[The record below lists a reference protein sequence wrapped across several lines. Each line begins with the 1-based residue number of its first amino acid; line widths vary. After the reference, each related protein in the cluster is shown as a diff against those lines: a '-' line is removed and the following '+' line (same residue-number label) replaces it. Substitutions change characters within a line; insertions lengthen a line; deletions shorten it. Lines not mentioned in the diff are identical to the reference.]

1 MAHNFKAIAF
11 TPEVQALQEKHGS
24 RKQYD
29 RLIGVA
35 TPDRI
40 SALER
45 DFIAT
50 RDSFYIASV
59 IANGWPYMQHRGGA
73 PGFLKVI
80 DETTLAFAD
89 FRGNKQYVTAGN
101 LATENRVTLFLM
113 DYPSQS
119 RMKILGRAEVVEPDV
134 NPERFQ
140 QLLPMV
146 REEGY
151 NAVVEQIFVIHVE
164 AIEWNCQ
171 QHITPRYTAEQVNKA
186 VEPLQ
191 QRLEQLEEENAKL
204 REKLDT
210 KSASNSGN

>member
-11 TPEVQALQEKHGS
+11 TPAVQALQEKHGS

-29 RLIGVA
+29 RLIGIA
-35 TPDRI
+35 TPDKI

-45 DFIAT
+45 EFIST
-50 RDSFYIASV
+50 RDSFYIAS
-59 IANGWPYMQHRGGA
+59 IISNGWPYMQHRGGA
-73 PGFLKVI
+73 TGFLKVI
-80 DETTLAFAD
+80 DESTLAFAD

-119 RMKILGRAEVVEPDV
+119 RMKILGRAEIVEPDV
-134 NPERFQ
+134 SPERYN
-140 QLLPMV
+140 QLLPLA
-146 REEGY
+146 REERY
-151 NAVVEQIFVIHVE
+151 DAVIEQIFVIHVE

-171 QHITPRYTAEQVNKA
+171 QHINPRYTAEQVNKA

-191 QRLEQLEEENAKL
+191 QRLAQLEEENAKL
-204 REKLDT
+204 RAQLEMR
-210 KSASNSGN
+210 S